1 MVSLVR
7 RSSSARGKTVTRT
20 RDELVQIA
28 CDESGYEG
36 EKLIGGMTDVF
47 AHASVRLDGVSAT
60 RCVQE
65 LRSRIRSPATEYK
78 ANHLL
83 RDKHRS
89 VLEWFL
95 RPAGPLHRNARV
107 YLVEKA
113 FFIVSSV
120 IDLLVEQVT
129 HPARMGLYQDHR
141 ARAMMVTLYRQGRQA
156 FGPERWQAFLAS
168 SNDLLRVTDR
178 VDEKASVDSFFRIV
192 GGLRTFGTF
201 DRVDEVVRLLRQ
213 GRPHVEAYRA
223 QVRVDPTITPVLDP
237 LIPAIVRAVAYWG
250 QGRTPVSI
258 VHDRQNTLSERRIGR
273 LKEMVPTPHPAPGCA
288 ARAHLADLALVES
301 SSDPRV
307 QLADILAGAARKTA
321 SDQLGD
327 RGDAELTALLRPFV
341 DEYSIWGDGPSSSR
355 LGLRLP
361 TRRAGTFVP

>member
-1 MVSLVR
+1 MR

-65 LRSRIRSPATEYK
+65 PRSRIRSPATEYK

-95 RPAGPLHRNARV
+95 RPAPPHWNARV

-120 IDLLVEQVT
+120 IGLLVEQVT
-129 HPARMGLYQDHR
+129 YPAGVGVYPNGR
-141 ARAMMVTLYRQGRQA
+141 ARAMTVILYRDGRRA

-168 SNDLLRVTDR
+168 SNDLRRVTDR
-178 VDEKASVDSFFRIV
+178 VDGTASVDSFFRIV
-192 GGLRTFGTF
+192 DGVRPARTPGP
-201 DRVDEVVRLLRQ
+201 VDHVVELLRQ
-213 GRPHVEAYRA
+213 GRSHAESFRA
-223 QVRVDPTITPVLDP
+223 QVRDDPTMTPVLDP

-250 QGRTPVSI
+250 QDRTPVSI

-273 LKEMVPTPHPAPGCA
+273 LKEMVGTPHPAPASA
-288 ARAHLADLALVES
+288 ARAH
-301 SSDPRV
+301 
-307 QLADILAGAARKTA
+307 
-321 SDQLGD
+321 
-327 RGDAELTALLRPFV
+327 
-341 DEYSIWGDGPSSSR
+341 
-355 LGLRLP
+355 
-361 TRRAGTFVP
+361 

>member
-83 RDKHRS
+83 RDKH
-89 VLEWFL
+89 
-95 RPAGPLHRNARV
+95 
-107 YLVEKA
+107 
-113 FFIVSSV
+113 
-120 IDLLVEQVT
+120 
-129 HPARMGLYQDHR
+129 
-141 ARAMMVTLYRQGRQA
+141 
-156 FGPERWQAFLAS
+156 
-168 SNDLLRVTDR
+168 
-178 VDEKASVDSFFRIV
+178 
-192 GGLRTFGTF
+192 
-201 DRVDEVVRLLRQ
+201 
-213 GRPHVEAYRA
+213 
-223 QVRVDPTITPVLDP
+223 
-237 LIPAIVRAVAYWG
+237 
-250 QGRTPVSI
+250 
-258 VHDRQNTLSERRIGR
+258 
-273 LKEMVPTPHPAPGCA
+273 
-288 ARAHLADLALVES
+288 
-301 SSDPRV
+301 PRV
-307 QLADILAGAARKTA
+307 QLADILAGAARKIA

-327 RGDAELTALLRPFV
+327 SGDAELTALLLPFV
-341 DEYSIWGDGPSSSR
+341 DEYSIWGDGPNSSR

-361 TRRAGTFVP
+361 TRRAGAFAPKCRPGTTRAGGPQPPERPIVSLGSGGRRYLTAGSVGSAGHSRPGPAPGRPRRHRGVRDR

>member
-120 IDLLVEQVT
+120 IGLLVEQVT

-141 ARAMMVTLYRQGRQA
+141 ARAMTVNLYREGRRA

-168 SNDLLRVTDR
+168 SNDMLRVTDR

-223 QVRVDPTITPVLDP
+223 QVRVDPTMTPVLDP
-237 LIPAIVRAVAYWG
+237 LIPA
-250 QGRTPVSI
+250 I

-273 LKEMVPTPHPAPGCA
+273 LKEMVGTPHPAPGSA

-307 QLADILAGAARKTA
+307 QLADILAGAARKIA

-327 RGDAELTALLRPFV
+327 SGDAELTALLRPFV

-355 LGLRLP
+355 LGLRFP
-361 TRRAGTFVP
+361 TRRAGAFAP